1 MEARKSE
8 SVKKSV
14 EMFRASPVIVG
25 FVLEVWNDA
34 YTPFRP
40 SRASCSNR
48 SSTVSPA
55 HIYGPPAP
63 PVFD

>member
-1 MEARKSE
+1 MEAWKSE
-8 SVKKSV
+8 GVKKSV
-14 EMFRASPVIVG
+14 EMFRAAPVVVG
-25 FVLEVWNDA
+25 FVLEAWNDA

-55 HIYGPPAP
+55 HISGTTSTTRL
-63 PVFD
+63 